1 MQLFRYRDFV
11 SIHAEY
17 GTYEG
22 VVQGTSIAVS
32 ECEPQWIYEMHL
44 RGEISFIQCRR
55 MLKECGK
62 EVYGEIA
69 NIFKVGNYSV
79 DIDTL
84 TEYFKRSQEE
94 RNKCYQRF
102 LTYCR
107 MNDNDM
113 FNTLI
118 NNNTY
123 FNEYVFNNNAN
134 ALLDLTN
141 NSATIEYINEYLN
154 N

>member
-1 MQLFRYRDFV
+1 MQLFKYKDFV
-11 SIHAEY
+11 SIYAEY

-22 VVQGTSIAVS
+22 VVQGTPIAVS

-94 RNKCYQRF
+94 RNECYQRF

-107 MNDNDM
+107 MNDKDV
-113 FNTLI
+113 FNNLI
-118 NNNTY
+118 SNNTY
-123 FNEYVFNNNAN
+123 FNEYIFNNNAN
-134 ALLDLTN
+134 ALLGIASKTE
-141 NSATIEYINEYLN
+141 TIDYINEYLN